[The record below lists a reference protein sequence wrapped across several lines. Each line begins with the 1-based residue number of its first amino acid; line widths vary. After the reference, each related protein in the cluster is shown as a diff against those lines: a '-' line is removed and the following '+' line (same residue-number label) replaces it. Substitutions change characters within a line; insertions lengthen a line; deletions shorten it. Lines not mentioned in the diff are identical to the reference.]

1 MPCAPPPER
10 RFVRRLASLLLAA
23 GFLVL
28 AGPPARAAERALLQ
42 GLFDAE
48 LWKTDDGSVLLSRNE
63 GDPAA
68 QGRLRVWA
76 AGDFGA
82 GFEGFA
88 LEEIEGGKAEEEHGP
103 TYELEQAYLRYSFRA
118 PRRLVI
124 EAGRLPAPIGN
135 FSRRYFSSVNP
146 LIGGPDGYQV
156 SYPTGFQITGG
167 AGRFDYRVAGVDLPL
182 TNENYVPAAGRALRP
197 ALAFGLTPTIGL
209 RLGAYYT
216 RGPYL
221 NDKVSLPPGAG
232 WKDFAQEIA
241 GFDLQ
246 FSRGYFEL
254 NGDFN
259 RSSYEVPGQARMS
272 RGAAWFVEP
281 KYTFSPRFFAAL
293 RVEENDYAYIAPAG
307 GGVWFAGT
315 VRFYDVE
322 AGVGYRIGPGTVL
335 KLSYRAD
342 RWQVAD
348 SLKPILPD
356 GYAVAAQLSHTFD
369 VGSWFKPRP

>member
-48 LWKTDDGSVLLSRNE
+48 LWKTDDGSALLSRNQ
-63 GDPAA
+63 GDLAA
-68 QGRLRVWA
+68 QRRLRVWA

-88 LEEIEGGKAEEEHGP
+88 LEEIEAGKAEEDHGP
-103 TYELEQAYLRYSFRA
+103 TDELEQAYLRYSFRA
-118 PRRLVI
+118 PRRLVL
-124 EAGRLPAPIGN
+124 EAGRLPAAIGN

-146 LIGGPDGYQV
+146 LIGDPDAYQV
-156 SYPTGFQITGG
+156 SYPTGFQITGSG
-167 AGRFDYRVAGVDLPL
+167 GRFDYRVAAVDLPL
-182 TNENYVPAAGRALRP
+182 TNQNYVPAAGRALRP
-197 ALAFGLTPTIGL
+197 ALAFGVTPTIGL

-221 NDKVSLPPGAG
+221 NDKVSLAPSAG
-232 WKDFAQEIA
+232 WEEFAHAIA

-293 RVEENDYAYIAPAG
+293 RMEANDYAYIAPAG
-307 GGVWFAGT
+307 GGVLFAPA
-315 VRFYDVE
+315 VRFSCVE
-322 AGVGYRIGPGTVL
+322 AGGG
-335 KLSYRAD
+335 D
-342 RWQVAD
+342 R
-348 SLKPILPD
+348 
-356 GYAVAAQLSHTFD
+356 VAAGDGPQTRLPA
-369 VGSWFKPRP
+369 GARAGG